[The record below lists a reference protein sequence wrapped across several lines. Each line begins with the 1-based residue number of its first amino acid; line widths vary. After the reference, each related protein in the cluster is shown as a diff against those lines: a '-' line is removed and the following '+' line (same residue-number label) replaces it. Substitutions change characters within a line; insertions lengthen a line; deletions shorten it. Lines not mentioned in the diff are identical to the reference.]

1 VAVTDSPE
9 TETKTAPAG
18 RTWNLR
24 ADTMILALVAIAGLF
39 TVLTDGVFL
48 SPRNLANLMRQ
59 MSVTGILSVGMLL
72 VIVSGRIDLS
82 LGSLVGLTGGAAA
95 IAFAWLNLGAFGA
108 IAAALG
114 LGLVL
119 GLLQGYWV
127 ANRGV
132 PAFIVTLGG
141 MMVFR
146 GILLG
151 VSKGETIAV
160 HDPVFDALG
169 TGHLPPVAGILLGG
183 LTVAWVAYATWSRR
197 GRRAKLGLPV
207 PTANADGLKVLGAAA
222 ATATFVGVMNAYQG
236 VPVPVVL
243 MLAIVVV
250 VGFVTNQTV
259 FGRQVYAL
267 GGNPEA
273 ARVSGV
279 PIQRRVQALFTLS
292 GLLAAV
298 SGILL
303 LSRLGAGTTTAGN
316 MMELDAV
323 AACVIGGTSLTGGVG
338 TVGGAM
344 IGALTMACLDN
355 GMSLL
360 NMESFW
366 QYIVKGIILVLAVWA
381 DIAAK
386 K

>member
-1 VAVTDSPE
+1 MAVTETSQ
-9 TETKTAPAG
+9 TETRTVTPS

-24 ADTMILALVAIAGLF
+24 AYTMILALVAIAGFF
-39 TVLTDGVFL
+39 TIMTDGVFL

-82 LGSLVGLTGGAAA
+82 LGSLVGLTGGVAA
-95 IAFAWLNLGAFGA
+95 IGFAWLHLGAIGA
-108 IAAALG
+108 IAAALVAG
-114 LGLVL
+114 LLL
-119 GLLQGYWV
+119 GLLQGWWV
-127 ANRGV
+127 AFRGV

-141 MMVFR
+141 MMAFR

-169 TGHLPPVAGILLGG
+169 TGYLPPMAGIALGVV
-183 LTVAWVAYATWSRR
+183 TVAWVAYATWSKRK
-197 GRRAKLGLPV
+197 RRAHLGLPV
-207 PTANADGLKVLGAAA
+207 ESAGTDGTKILGAAA
-222 ATATFVGVMNAYQG
+222 ATATFVGMMNAYQG

-250 VGFVTNQTV
+250 VGFVTRQTV

-292 GLLAAV
+292 GILGAV

-360 NMESFW
+360 NLESFW
-366 QYIVKGIILVLAVWA
+366 QYIVKGVILVLAVWA
-381 DIAAK
+381 DTAAK

>member
-1 VAVTDSPE
+1 VLVTDTPQ
-9 TETKTAPAG
+9 TETRTAPES

-24 ADTMILALVAIAGLF
+24 AYTMILALVAIAGFF
-39 TVLTDGVFL
+39 TILTDGVFL

-82 LGSLVGLTGGAAA
+82 LGSLVGLTGGVAA

-108 IAAALG
+108 IGAALAVG
-114 LGLVL
+114 LLL

-127 ANRGV
+127 AYRGV

-141 MMVFR
+141 MMAFR

-160 HDPVFDALG
+160 RDPVFDALG
-169 TGHLPPVAGILLGG
+169 TGHLPPVAGILLGL
-183 LTVAWVAYATWSRR
+183 LTVAWVAYAAWSQRN
-197 GRRAKLGLPV
+197 RRAKLGLPLA
-207 PTANADGLKVLGAAA
+207 PGRSDAAKVLGAAA
-222 ATATFVGVMNAYQG
+222 ATATFIGVMNAYQG

-243 MLAIVVV
+243 MLAIVVI
-250 VGFVTNQTV
+250 VGFVTRQTV

-292 GLLAAV
+292 GVLAAV

-323 AACVIGGTSLTGGVG
+323 AACVIGGTSLAGGIG

-344 IGALTMACLDN
+344 VGALTMACLDN

-360 NMESFW
+360 NMESYW
-366 QYIVKGIILVLAVWA
+366 QYIVKGMILVLAVWA
-381 DIAAK
+381 DTASK

>member
-1 VAVTDSPE
+1 
-9 TETKTAPAG
+9 
-18 RTWNLR
+18 
-24 ADTMILALVAIAGLF
+24 
-39 TVLTDGVFL
+39 
-48 SPRNLANLMRQ
+48 
-59 MSVTGILSVGMLL
+59 
-72 VIVSGRIDLS
+72 
-82 LGSLVGLTGGAAA
+82 
-95 IAFAWLNLGAFGA
+95 FGA
-108 IAAALG
+108 IGVALALG
-114 LGLVL
+114 LILGLV
-119 GLLQGYWV
+119 QGYWV

-141 MMVFR
+141 MMAFR

-160 HDPVFDALG
+160 RDPVFDALG
-169 TGHLPPVAGILLGG
+169 TGYLPPLAGMILGVV
-183 LTVAWVAYATWSRR
+183 TVAWIAYATWSRR
-197 GRRAKLGLPV
+197 GRRDRVGLPV
-207 PTANADGLKVLGAAA
+207 ASVGSDGARVLGVAA
-222 ATATFVGVMNAYQG
+222 ATTLFVGMMNAYQG

-250 VGFVTNQTV
+250 IGFVTRQTV

-279 PIQRRVQALFTLS
+279 PIQRRVQALFVLS
-292 GLLAAV
+292 GLLGAV

-323 AACVIGGTSLTGGVG
+323 AACVIGGTSLAGGVG
-338 TVGGAM
+338 TVAGAM
-344 IGALTMACLDN
+344 VGALTMACLDN

-360 NMESFW
+360 NLESFW
-366 QYIVKGIILVLAVWA
+366 QYIVKGVILVVAVWA
-381 DIAAK
+381 DTAAK